1 MKEQRQHHFSHRIVL
16 LGLCLGTVLAFYLYR
31 LLQVQIVNGE
41 EYAQMARQSTVRE
54 QVITAARGEIVD
66 RYGRPLEWERQK
78 AYYRNSSFPKQLDAL
93 VELAKAARDAVT
105 AWPMPMKMP

>member
-16 LGLCLGTVLAFYLYR
+16 LGLCLGIVLAFYLYR

-54 QVITAARGEIVD
+54 QVITAARGAIVD
-66 RYGRPLEWERQK
+66 R
-78 AYYRNSSFPKQLDAL
+78 
-93 VELAKAARDAVT
+93 
-105 AWPMPMKMP
+105 